1 MSARTTEFLLTLL
14 GTLLLILTLVCVLLV
29 PIYVGFNAVS
39 ARAGEV
45 HAARLALGSL
55 GFLALAAAC
64 GGGAWFIRRLM
75 KRREM
80 AARQRR
86 ASGGA

>member
-1 MSARTTEFLLTLL
+1 MPNRTTDFLLTVL

-39 ARAGEV
+39 AKAGEAK
-45 HAARLALGSL
+45 AARLILGSL

-64 GGGAWFIRRLM
+64 AGGAWAVRRVI
-75 KRREM
+75 KRRE
-80 AARQRR
+80 AAERR
-86 ASGGA
+86 